1 MNIPSISIKQLLE
14 AGVHL
19 GHKKILQ
26 TIVEKARIN
35 KWKSIIVTFW
45 PHPKMILN
53 KKDNFK
59 LLSTLEEKIKIF
71 DEIKIDY
78 LYIIDFSSNF
88 SKTKADDFI
97 KDTLLKKLIES
108 NSYSLMP

>member
-1 MNIPSISIKQLLE
+1 MKIFKNNSAKIPKSNYNIVTIGSFD
-14 AGVHL
+14 GVHL

-35 KWKSIIVTFW
+35 KGKSIIVTFW

-59 LLSTLEEKIKIF
+59 LLST
-71 DEIKIDY
+71 
-78 LYIIDFSSNF
+78 
-88 SKTKADDFI
+88 
-97 KDTLLKKLIES
+97 
-108 NSYSLMP
+108 